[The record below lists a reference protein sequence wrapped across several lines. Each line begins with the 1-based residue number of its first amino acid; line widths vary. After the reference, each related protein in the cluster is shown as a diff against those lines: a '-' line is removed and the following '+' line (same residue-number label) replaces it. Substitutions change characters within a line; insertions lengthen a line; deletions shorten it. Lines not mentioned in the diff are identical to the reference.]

1 MTEMTLLEAVNLALH
16 HEMAQDSNVVVLG
29 EDVGDNGGVFRATVG
44 LKDKFGL
51 KRVIDSPLAEAL
63 IAGVTVGMASQ
74 GLRPVA
80 EFQFQ
85 GFIFPAMEHLMCH
98 AARMRN
104 RTRGRLTCPAVFRAP
119 FGGGIHAPEHHS
131 ESLEALFAHIPGFK
145 VVIPSSPQRAYGLLL
160 ASIRSN
166 DPVMFFEPKRIY
178 RTVKSEV
185 IDNGLS
191 LPLDTC
197 FTLRKG
203 RDITLVTW
211 GACVVESLQAAETLS
226 NHGIEAEVID
236 LASIKPIDTATIFS
250 SLEKTG
256 RLLVVH
262 EASKTCGVGAEILAR
277 TAEHAMC
284 LLKAPPKRVT
294 GTDTIMPCYRNEDY
308 FLIKEDDIV
317 LAARELIGGWQ

>member
-1 MTEMTLLEAVNLALH
+1 MAELTLVEAVNLALH
-16 HEMAQDSNVVVLG
+16 HEMERDASVVVLG

-44 LKDKFGL
+44 LKQKFGL
-51 KRVIDSPLAEAL
+51 KRVMDSPLAEAL
-63 IAGVTVGMASQ
+63 IGGVAVGMATQ
-74 GLRPVA
+74 GMRPVA

-85 GFIFPAMEHLMCH
+85 GFVFPAMEHLICH

-131 ESLEALFAHIPGFK
+131 ESIEALFAHIPGVK

-160 ASIRSN
+160 AAIRSD

-185 IDNGLS
+185 VDNGEA
-191 LPLDTC
+191 LPLDSC

-203 RDITLVTW
+203 RDVTLVTW
-211 GACVVESLQAAETLS
+211 GACVVESLQAAQTLS
-226 NHGIEAEVID
+226 SQGIEAEVID
-236 LASIKPIDTATIFS
+236 LASIKPLDMATIFQ

-262 EASKTCGVGAEILAR
+262 EASRSGGVGGEIIARVAEQ
-277 TAEHAMC
+277 AMC

-294 GTDTIMPCYRNEDY
+294 GMDTIMPYYRNEDY
-308 FLIKEDDIV
+308 FMIQEQDIV
-317 LAARELIGGWQ
+317 LAARELMEGWK

>member
-1 MTEMTLLEAVNLALH
+1 MAEITLLEAVNLALH
-16 HEMAQDSNVVVLG
+16 HEMANNPNVVVLG

-44 LKDKFGL
+44 LKEKFGC

-63 IAGVTVGMASQ
+63 IGGVTVGMATQ

-85 GFIFPAMEHLMCH
+85 GFVFPAMEHLACH

-131 ESLEALFAHIPGFK
+131 ESVEALFAHIPGLK

-160 ASIRSN
+160 ASIRCN

-178 RTVKSEV
+178 RTVKSDV
-185 IDNGLS
+185 VDNGET

-203 RDITLVTW
+203 RDLTLVTW
-211 GACVVESLQAAETLS
+211 GACVIESLQAATTLAEQ
-226 NHGIEAEVID
+226 GIEVEVID
-236 LASIKPIDTATIFS
+236 LASIKPIDMKTIIT

-262 EASKTCGVGAEILAR
+262 EACKTCGVGAEIVAR
-277 TAEHAMC
+277 TAEHAMY
-284 LLKAPPKRVT
+284 LLKAPPKRIT
-294 GTDTIMPCYRNEDY
+294 GPDTVMPYYRNED
-308 FLIKEDDIV
+308 FFMIQESDIV
-317 LAARELIGGWQ
+317 LAASELVEKWK

>member
-1 MTEMTLLEAVNLALH
+1 MAEMTLVEAVNLALH
-16 HEMAQDSNVVVLG
+16 HEMAKDANVIVLG

-44 LKDKFGL
+44 LKEKFGL
-51 KRVIDSPLAEAL
+51 RRVIDSPLAEAL
-63 IAGVTVGMASQ
+63 IGGVAVGMATQ

-85 GFIFPAMEHLMCH
+85 GFVFPAMEHLMCH

-131 ESLEALFAHIPGFK
+131 ESIEALFAHIPGFK

-166 DPVMFFEPKRIY
+166 DPILFFEPKRIY

-185 IDNGLS
+185 VDSGEA

-226 NHGIEAEVID
+226 KQGVEVEVID
-236 LASIKPIDTATIFS
+236 LASIKPLDMDTILK

-262 EASKTCGVGAEILAR
+262 EASRSGGVGAEIITR
-277 TAEHAMC
+277 VAEKALC
-284 LLKAPPKRVT
+284 ILKAPPKRVT
-294 GTDTIMPCYRNEDY
+294 GMDTIMPYYRNEDY
-308 FLIKEDDIV
+308 FMIQEQDIV
-317 LAARELIGGWQ
+317 LAAKELVEGWK

>member
-1 MTEMTLLEAVNLALH
+1 MAELTLVEAVNLALH
-16 HEMAQDSNVVVLG
+16 HEMERDANVVVLG

-44 LKDKFGL
+44 LKQKFGL
-51 KRVIDSPLAEAL
+51 KRVMDSPLAEAL
-63 IAGVTVGMASQ
+63 IGGVAVGMATQ

-85 GFIFPAMEHLMCH
+85 GFVFPAMEHLICH

-104 RTRGRLTCPAVFRAP
+104 RTRGRLSCPAVFRAP

-131 ESLEALFAHIPGFK
+131 ESIEALFAHIPGFK

-160 ASIRSN
+160 AAIRSD

-185 IDNGLS
+185 VDNGEA
-191 LPLDTC
+191 LPLDSC

-203 RDITLVTW
+203 RDVTLVTW
-211 GACVVESLQAAETLS
+211 GACVVESLQAAQTLS
-226 NHGIEAEVID
+226 SQGIEAEVID
-236 LASIKPIDTATIFS
+236 LASIKPLDMATIFQ

-262 EASKTCGVGAEILAR
+262 EASRSGGVGGEIIARVAEQ
-277 TAEHAMC
+277 AMC
-284 LLKAPPKRVT
+284 LLKAPPKRMT
-294 GTDTIMPCYRNEDY
+294 GMDTVMPYYRNEDY
-308 FLIKEDDIV
+308 FMIQEQDIV
-317 LAARELIGGWQ
+317 LAARELMEGWK

>member
-1 MTEMTLLEAVNLALH
+1 MAEITLVEAVNLALH
-16 HEMAQDSNVVVLG
+16 HEMEKDSNVIVLG

-44 LKDKFGL
+44 LKEKFGL
-51 KRVIDSPLAEAL
+51 RRVIDSPLAEAL
-63 IAGVTVGMASQ
+63 IGGVTVGMASQ

-85 GFIFPAMEHLMCH
+85 GFVFPAMEHLMCH
-98 AARMRN
+98 AARIRN

-131 ESLEALFAHIPGFK
+131 ESVEALFAHIPGFR

-178 RTVKSEV
+178 RTVKSNV
-185 IDNGLS
+185 IDNGEA

-211 GACVVESLQAAETLS
+211 GACVVESLQAADTLS
-226 NHGIEAEVID
+226 KQGIEVEVVD
-236 LASIKPIDTATIFS
+236 LASIKPIDMNTILK
-250 SLEKTG
+250 SLDKTG

-262 EASKTCGVGAEILAR
+262 EASRSCGVGAEIIAR
-277 TAEHAMC
+277 VAEKAMC
-284 LLKAPPKRVT
+284 ILKAPPKRIT
-294 GTDTIMPCYRNEDY
+294 GMDTIMPYYRNEDY
-308 FLIKEDDIV
+308 FMIQQQDIV
-317 LAARELIGGWQ
+317 LAARELVEGWK

>member
-1 MTEMTLLEAVNLALH
+1 MAELTLVEAVNLALH
-16 HEMAQDSNVVVLG
+16 HEMERDANVVVLG

-44 LKDKFGL
+44 LKQKFGL
-51 KRVIDSPLAEAL
+51 KRVMDSPLAEAL
-63 IAGVTVGMASQ
+63 IGGVAVGMATQ

-85 GFIFPAMEHLMCH
+85 GFLFPAMEHLICH

-131 ESLEALFAHIPGFK
+131 ESIEALFAHIPGFK

-160 ASIRSN
+160 AAIRSD

-185 IDNGLS
+185 MDNGEA
-191 LPLDTC
+191 LPLDSC

-203 RDITLVTW
+203 RDVTLVTW
-211 GACVVESLQAAETLS
+211 GACVVESLQAAQTLS
-226 NHGIEAEVID
+226 SQGIEAEVID
-236 LASIKPIDTATIFS
+236 LASIKPLDMATIFQ

-262 EASKTCGVGAEILAR
+262 EASRSGGVGGEIIARVAEQ
-277 TAEHAMC
+277 AMC

-294 GTDTIMPCYRNEDY
+294 GMDTVMPYYRNEDY
-308 FLIKEDDIV
+308 FMIQEQDIV
-317 LAARELIGGWQ
+317 LAARELMEGWK

>member
-1 MTEMTLLEAVNLALH
+1 MADMTLLEAVNLALH
-16 HEMAQDSNVVVLG
+16 HEMAQDDHVVVLG

-44 LKDKFGL
+44 LKEKFGL

-85 GFIFPAMEHLMCH
+85 GFVFPAMEHLMCH

-131 ESLEALFAHIPGFK
+131 ESVEALFAHIPGFR

-178 RTVKSEV
+178 RTVRSDVK
-185 IDNGLS
+185 DDGKA

-203 RDITLVTW
+203 RDLTVVTW
-211 GACVVESLQAAETLS
+211 GACVVETLQAAKTLS
-226 NHGIEAEVID
+226 LQGIEVEVID
-236 LASIKPIDTATIFS
+236 LASIKPIDMATIFR

-262 EASKTCGVGAEILAR
+262 EASKTCGVGAEIIAR

-294 GTDTIMPCYRNEDY
+294 GLDTIMPYYRNEDY
-308 FLIKEDDIV
+308 FLIKEEDIV
-317 LAARELIGGWQ
+317 LASKELVEGWK

>member
-1 MTEMTLLEAVNLALH
+1 MSEITLIEAVNLALH
-16 HEMAQDSNVVVLG
+16 YEMTQDDNVVVLG

-44 LKDKFGL
+44 LKQQFGL
-51 KRVIDSPLAEAL
+51 RRVIDTPLAEAL
-63 IAGVTVGMASQ
+63 IGGVAVGMATQ

-85 GFIFPAMEHLMCH
+85 GFVFPALEHLMCH

-131 ESLEALFAHIPGFK
+131 ENLEALFVHTPGLK

-160 ASIRSN
+160 AAIRSN

-178 RTVKSEV
+178 RTVKSNV
-185 IDNGLS
+185 IDNGEA
-191 LPLDTC
+191 LPLDSC

-203 RDITLVTW
+203 RDITIVTW
-211 GACVVESLQAAETLS
+211 GACVVETLQATQSLTEL
-226 NHGIEAEVID
+226 NIEAEVID
-236 LASIKPIDTATIFS
+236 LASIKPIDMATILS
-250 SLEKTG
+250 SVEKTG

-262 EASKTCGVGAEILAR
+262 EASRSCGVGAEIIAR
-277 TAEHAMC
+277 TAESAMC
-284 LLKAPPKRVT
+284 QLKAPPKRVT
-294 GTDTIMPCYRNEDY
+294 GLDTVMPYYRNEDY
-308 FLIKEDDIV
+308 FMIQEQDIIQ
-317 LAARELIGGWQ
+317 AARELVEGWQ

>member
-1 MTEMTLLEAVNLALH
+1 MAEMTLVEAVNLALH
-16 HEMAQDSNVVVLG
+16 HEMAKDANVIVLG

-44 LKDKFGL
+44 LKEKFGL
-51 KRVIDSPLAEAL
+51 RRVIDSPLAEAL
-63 IAGVTVGMASQ
+63 IGGVAVGMATQ

-85 GFIFPAMEHLMCH
+85 GFVFPAMEHLMCH

-131 ESLEALFAHIPGFK
+131 ESIEALFAHIPGFK

-166 DPVMFFEPKRIY
+166 DPILFFEPKRIY

-185 IDNGLS
+185 VDSGEA

-226 NHGIEAEVID
+226 KQGVEVEVID
-236 LASIKPIDTATIFS
+236 LASIKPLDMDTILK

-262 EASKTCGVGAEILAR
+262 EASRSGGVGAEIVTR
-277 TAEHAMC
+277 VAEKALC
-284 LLKAPPKRVT
+284 ILKAPPKRVT
-294 GTDTIMPCYRNEDY
+294 GMDTIMPYYRNEDY
-308 FLIKEDDIV
+308 FMIQEQDIV
-317 LAARELIGGWQ
+317 LAARELVEGWK

>member
-1 MTEMTLLEAVNLALH
+1 MAEITLVEAVNLALH
-16 HEMAQDSNVVVLG
+16 YEMEHDTNVVVLG

-44 LKDKFGL
+44 LKEKFGL
-51 KRVIDSPLAEAL
+51 RRVIDSPLAEAL
-63 IAGVTVGMASQ
+63 IGGVAVGMASQ
-74 GLRPVA
+74 GLRPIA

-85 GFIFPAMEHLMCH
+85 GFVFPAMEHLMCH

-131 ESLEALFAHIPGFK
+131 ESVEALFAHIPGFK

-160 ASIRSN
+160 AAIRSN

-178 RTVKSEV
+178 RTVKSNV
-185 IDNGLS
+185 INNGEA

-203 RDITLVTW
+203 RDITLITW
-211 GACVVESLQAAETLS
+211 GACVVESLQAANALS
-226 NHGIEAEVID
+226 SQGIEVEVID
-236 LASIKPIDTATIFS
+236 VASIKPLDMDTILK
-250 SLEKTG
+250 SLDKTG

-262 EASKTCGVGAEILAR
+262 EASRSGGVGAEIMAR
-277 TAEHAMC
+277 VAETAMC
-284 LLKAPPKRVT
+284 TLKAPPKRVT
-294 GTDTIMPCYRNEDY
+294 GMDTVMPYYRNEDY
-308 FLIKEDDIV
+308 FMIQEQDIIH
-317 LAARELIGGWQ
+317 AARELVEGWK

>member
-1 MTEMTLLEAVNLALH
+1 MAELTLVEAVNLALH
-16 HEMAQDSNVVVLG
+16 HEMERDATVVVLG

-44 LKDKFGL
+44 LKQKFGL
-51 KRVIDSPLAEAL
+51 KRVMDSPLAEAL
-63 IAGVTVGMASQ
+63 IGGVAVGMATQ
-74 GLRPVA
+74 GLKPVA

-85 GFIFPAMEHLMCH
+85 GFVFPAMEHLICH

-131 ESLEALFAHIPGFK
+131 ESIEALFAHIPGFK

-160 ASIRSN
+160 AAIRSD

-185 IDNGLS
+185 VDNGEA
-191 LPLDTC
+191 LPLDSC

-203 RDITLVTW
+203 RDVTLVTW
-211 GACVVESLQAAETLS
+211 GACVVESLQAAQTLS
-226 NHGIEAEVID
+226 TQGIEAEVID
-236 LASIKPIDTATIFS
+236 LASIKPLDMATIFQ

-262 EASKTCGVGAEILAR
+262 EASRSGGVGGEIIARVAEQ
-277 TAEHAMC
+277 AMC
-284 LLKAPPKRVT
+284 LMKAPPKRVT
-294 GTDTIMPCYRNEDY
+294 GMDTVMPYYRNEDY
-308 FLIKEDDIV
+308 FMIQEQDIV
-317 LAARELIGGWQ
+317 LAARELMEGWK

>member
-1 MTEMTLLEAVNLALH
+1 MAEMTLVEAVNLALH
-16 HEMAQDSNVVVLG
+16 HEMEHDPSVVILG

-44 LKDKFGL
+44 LKQKFGL
-51 KRVIDSPLAEAL
+51 KRVIDTPLAEAL
-63 IAGVTVGMASQ
+63 IGGVAVGMATQ

-85 GFIFPAMEHLMCH
+85 GFVFPALEHLMCH

-104 RTRGRLTCPAVFRAP
+104 RTRGRLACPAVFRAP

-131 ESLEALFAHIPGFK
+131 ESIEALFAHIPGFK

-160 ASIRSN
+160 AAIRSN

-185 IDNGLS
+185 VDNGEA

-203 RDITLVTW
+203 RDLTLVTW
-211 GACVVESLQAAETLS
+211 GACVVESLQAARSLS
-226 NHGIEAEVID
+226 AQGIEAEVLD
-236 LASIKPIDTATIFS
+236 LASIKPIDMNTILH

-262 EASKTCGVGAEILAR
+262 EACRSGGVGAELIAR
-277 TAEHAMC
+277 VAESAMC
-284 LLKAPPKRVT
+284 MLKAPPMRVT
-294 GTDTIMPCYRNEDY
+294 GLDTVMPYYRNEEY
-308 FLIKEDDIV
+308 FMIQEADIV
-317 LAARELIGGWQ
+317 QAARELVEGWK

>member
-1 MTEMTLLEAVNLALH
+1 MAEITLVEAVNLALH
-16 HEMAQDSNVVVLG
+16 YEMEQDASVVVLG

-44 LKDKFGL
+44 LKEKFGL

-63 IAGVTVGMASQ
+63 IAGVSVGMASQ

-85 GFIFPAMEHLMCH
+85 GFVFPGLEHLMCH

-131 ESLEALFAHIPGFK
+131 ESVEALFAHTPGFK

-185 IDNGLS
+185 TDNGEA

-203 RDITLVTW
+203 RDLTLVTW
-211 GACVVESLQAAETLS
+211 GACVVESLQAAQSLS
-226 NHGIEAEVID
+226 KSNIEAEVID
-236 LASIKPIDTATIFS
+236 LASIKPLDINTIIK
-250 SLEKTG
+250 SLERTG

-262 EASKTCGVGAEILAR
+262 EACKTGGVGGEIIAQVCEKAL
-277 TAEHAMC
+277 C
-284 LLKAPPKRVT
+284 LLKSPPKRVT
-294 GTDTIMPCYRNEDY
+294 GFDTVMPYYRNESY
-308 FLIKEDDIV
+308 FMIDQEDIV
-317 LAARELIGGWQ
+317 LAAQALMEGWK